1 MKNIKVLIIE
11 DEMAAAKRL
20 QKLITEIMPEAEI
33 VNSVASIID
42 AVEWFKN
49 NPHPELVFADI
60 HLADG
65 SSFEIFKQVELTCPI
80 IFTTAYDQYAL
91 QAFKQ
96 NSIHYLLKPVKKEEL
111 AQAIEK
117 FRKIH
122 ASKQPPEI
130 DFEKMLSIIN
140 KPAANYKERFI
151 IRFGEHIKTIQVQ
164 DIAYFY
170 TENKAN
176 FAVMKDAKR
185 YPVDHN
191 LDEIEEMVNPKN
203 FFRINRQFIISYHS
217 IAEMITYSKSRVL
230 VKLNPPTKLETIVS
244 TERSSSF
251 KSWLAGEYD
260 PELK

>member
-1 MKNIKVLIIE
+1 MIKVLIIE
-11 DEMAAAKRL
+11 DEIAAAKRL
-20 QKLITEIMPEAEI
+20 QKMIGELMPEAEI
-33 VNSVASIID
+33 TNSLASITA
-42 AVEWFKN
+42 AVEWLN
-49 NPHPELVFADI
+49 ANPSPDLIFADI

-65 SSFEIFKQVELTCPI
+65 SSFEIFKQVKIKCPV

-111 AQAIEK
+111 NEAIER
-117 FRKIH
+117 FRKMQ
-122 ASKQPPEI
+122 SVKQTSAI
-130 DFEKMLSIIN
+130 DFEKMLSLIN
-140 KPAANYKERFI
+140 KPAVNYKERFI
-151 IRFGEHIKTIQVQ
+151 IRFGEHIKTIQVN

-176 FAVMKDAKR
+176 FAVMKDGKR

-191 LDEIEEMVNPKN
+191 LDELEHLVDPKN
-203 FFRINRQFIISYHS
+203 FFRINRQFIIGYNS

-230 VKLNPPTKLETIVS
+230 VKLNPPTKFETIVS

-251 KSWLAGEYD
+251 KSWLAGE
-260 PELK
+260 

>member
-1 MKNIKVLIIE
+1 MIKVLIIE
-11 DEMAAAKRL
+11 DEVAAAKRL
-20 QKLITEIMPEAEI
+20 QKMIGELMPEAEI
-33 VNSVASIID
+33 TNSLASITA
-42 AVEWFKN
+42 AVEWLN
-49 NPHPELVFADI
+49 TNPLPDLIFADI

-65 SSFEIFKQVELTCPI
+65 SSFEIFKQVKIKCPV

-111 AQAIEK
+111 NEAIER
-117 FRKIH
+117 FRKMQ
-122 ASKQPPEI
+122 SVKQTSAI
-130 DFEKMLSIIN
+130 DFEKMLSLIN
-140 KPAANYKERFI
+140 KPAASYKERFI
-151 IRFGEHIKTIQVQ
+151 IRFGEHIKTIQVN

-176 FAVMKDAKR
+176 FAVMRDGKR

-191 LDEIEEMVNPKN
+191 LDELEHLVDPKN
-203 FFRINRQFIISYHS
+203 FFRINRQFIIGYNS

-230 VKLNPPTKLETIVS
+230 VKLNPPTKFETIVS

-251 KSWLAGEYD
+251 KGWLAGE
-260 PELK
+260 